1 MLSSISYGSHS
12 FFLILGTKL
21 HEFRKHTQKTNMHI
35 EGKFKKN
42 ERLSYRRAYKCFST
56 VCSIFFFSCV
66 NLISVPPTAGDR
78 VPDSGVRSGPLSA
91 ADRATPTSLL
101 RHAPGENTSTALAYP
116 TAHNTK
122 SAVLALHASAADL
135 LKCKAGVNIRIFS
148 PLLTSVWFYQ
158 VVEKLYYYWVLNFHL
173 ILKTLGVIYLC

>member
-1 MLSSISYGSHS
+1 MSSGSIRKRQTC
-12 FFLILGTKL
+12 ILRENL
-21 HEFRKHTQKTNMHI
+21 
-35 EGKFKKN
+35 KKN

-101 RHAPGENTSTALAYP
+101 RHAPGENTSTAFAYP

-135 LKCKAGVNIRIFS
+135 LKCEAGVNIRIFS

-173 ILKTLGVIYLC
+173 ILKTLGVTYLC